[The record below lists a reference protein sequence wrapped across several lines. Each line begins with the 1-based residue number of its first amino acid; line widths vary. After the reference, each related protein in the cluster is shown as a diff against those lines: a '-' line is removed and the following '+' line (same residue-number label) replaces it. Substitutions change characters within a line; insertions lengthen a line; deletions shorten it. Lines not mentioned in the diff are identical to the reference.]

1 MNPGIATPQKGKK
14 HLTLLESDV
23 GHALH
28 VLGLGK
34 HVQWYDLVDLKAST
48 LTQGFDI
55 PGKGCRMA
63 GNINDLFGL
72 CLNE

>member
-1 MNPGIATPQKGKK
+1 MNRGIATPKK
-14 HLTLLESDV
+14 EKKYLTLLESDV

-48 LTQGFDI
+48 LTQVLI
-55 PGKGCRMA
+55 SLERVA
-63 GNINDLFGL
+63 GWQ
-72 CLNE
+72 ET